1 MAIGLEALEE
11 ILEPIFREGNLQRT
25 LERVRKLRAGGGLTP
40 AAEVAL
46 DLAEVHCL
54 DNLRQTG
61 EAAAIIEQVGARLA
75 GEPGE
80 FGDELERLQVSLISA
95 RGFNALIE
103 EDAKNAIR
111 LLEEA
116 AERYGELGLPY
127 RQSGALI
134 NLSIALLR
142 KSKFRRGLALLD
154 RAAQMSVE
162 GLTEEQRVDREVAIA
177 INRASAYGILG
188 EGQRAVDTM
197 QATRPLVIEG
207 GDPRMLANLDL
218 NLGSFYERL
227 ERFGSA
233 LEAARSAVRGYR
245 MAGLEVEARIA
256 EAAVGKALG
265 KLGRTGEAEPILERL
280 LRLGEEEEGDPPWL
294 EPTVDALAS
303 VIRASGRGD
312 DADALEARFSSLQSW
327 NREAQLANELMIEV
341 KRLLDAWASG
351 EAAGD
356 RLPDTVVEKIDELR
370 TSESPLGAGFAE
382 FAEEMFAAFVERR
395 TMRPLSDRSLATM
408 REAGVDPEGL
418 NDILESAMAMQ
429 AQDDGRLL
437 RSSLAELAR
446 KQITASS
453 QEAAEYRGELLAGRG
468 GGELLTALLVCIRRQ
483 RFDTLFELIEW
494 CRRDL
499 SELGAPAERLGL
511 KAFSALS
518 AEGREADTLGAPA
531 ALAVKGGSALRAAS
545 AGIEVVAGADDLR
558 EALAGR
564 HAAWW
569 TMMHFEGHVYW
580 ALLTEGW
587 VGGGRI
593 EVTESMEAALAA
605 HRMAMPVALESD
617 REVVGAE
624 VSEWCLRTAAMA
636 RAAMAG
642 MIADVDLFETCVRAL
657 PVDVANRVL
666 ERGSPGAG
674 ELMNAYRA
682 LGHALIPEALER
694 YLDGARER
702 ARLIVS
708 VQPELAS
715 VPIGL
720 LGTRDGRTLLE
731 RTPIGFA
738 PPARATTMVADREEV
753 GGPCEATLSIVNPT
767 DDFVLAPSRADGSEL
782 CGWGGARVSEEVAT
796 VEACAGALRGMT
808 GSSPP
813 ARMSFLGH
821 IRPGLASDPGSAAL
835 VLSPAEPGGP
845 PAYLS
850 AVELMRADLPV
861 PDRVYLGGC
870 EGAGFDT
877 GLEWASVS
885 AAMLVQGASCVLA
898 HGWPVVESEMAAR
911 VDRAC
916 IEAIDS
922 TADAAGAL
930 HGLQREWLR
939 AWRKGEPGAVPPHYW
954 AGLHAIGRSRPESAP
969 RHV

>member
-1 MAIGLEALEE
+1 MAIDLEALEE
-11 ILEPIFREGNLQRT
+11 ILEPIVRGSNLQHT
-25 LERVRKLRAGGGLTP
+25 LERLRELRAGGGLTP
-40 AAEVAL
+40 AAEVAV
-46 DLAEVHCL
+46 DLAEAHCL
-54 DNLRQTG
+54 DDLHQTG
-61 EAAAIIEQVGARLA
+61 ESAAVIEQVSERLA
-75 GEPGE
+75 SEPEE
-80 FGDELERLQVSLISA
+80 FDDELERLRAGLISA
-95 RGFNALIE
+95 RGFNALIG
-103 EDAKNAIR
+103 EDAKLAIR

-116 AERYGELGLPY
+116 AERYGALEFPY

-142 KSKFRRGLALLD
+142 ESKFRRGLAMLD
-154 RAAQMSVE
+154 RAAELTQ
-162 GLTEEQRVDREVAIA
+162 GLTEGQRVDREVAIA
-177 INRASAYGILG
+177 INRASVYGILG
-188 EGQRAVDTM
+188 EGQRAVDVM
-197 QATRPLVIEG
+197 QAARPLVIEG

-218 NLGSFYERL
+218 NLGSFYDRL

-233 LEAARSAVRGYR
+233 LEAARSAACEYR
-245 MAGLEVEARIA
+245 RAGLEVEARGA

-265 KLGRTGEAEPILERL
+265 RLGRTGEAESTLKRL
-280 LRLGEEEEGDPPWL
+280 LRLGEEEEGRAPWL
-294 EPTVDALAS
+294 EPTVDALVS
-303 VIRASGRGD
+303 VFRTSGRGPD
-312 DADALEARFSSLQSW
+312 GDALEARFASLRAWS
-327 NREAQLANELMIEV
+327 REAQLANEMLKEV
-341 KRLLDAWASG
+341 NRLVDDRVAG
-351 EAAGD
+351 RDVGD
-356 RLPDTVVEKIDELR
+356 RIPDAVVAKIDELR
-370 TSESPLGAGFAE
+370 ASESPLGAGFAE
-382 FAEEMFAAFVERR
+382 WAEEMLAAFIERR
-395 TMRPLSDRSLATM
+395 TMRPLSERTQMTM
-408 REAGVDPEGL
+408 RGAGIELEGL
-418 NDILESAMAMQ
+418 NDILESALAAQ

-453 QEAAEYRGELLAGRG
+453 QEAAEYRGDLLAGRG
-468 GGELLTALLVCIRRQ
+468 GDELLTALEICVRRQ
-483 RFDTLFELIEW
+483 RFDVLFELIEW

-499 SELGAPAERLGL
+499 SELGAPSERLGL
-511 KAFSALS
+511 KAFAALG

-545 AGIEVVAGADDLR
+545 AGIEVVAGADELR

-569 TMMHFEGHVYW
+569 TMMRFEGYVYW

-593 EVTESMEAALAA
+593 EVTESLEAALAA
-605 HRMAMPVALESD
+605 HRMAMPVVLESD
-617 REVVGAE
+617 REVVGADA
-624 VSEWCLRTAAMA
+624 SEWCLRTAAMA

-642 MIADVDLFETCVRAL
+642 MIADVDLFEACIRAL
-657 PVDVANRVL
+657 PADVATRVL

-682 LGHALIPEALER
+682 LGHALVPEPLER

-731 RTPIGFA
+731 RAPIGFA
-738 PPARATTMVADREEV
+738 PPARATTMVASREEV
-753 GGPCEATLSIVNPT
+753 GGPCAATLSIVNPT
-767 DDFVLAPSRADGSEL
+767 DDFALAPARAQGSEL
-782 CGWGGARVSEEVAT
+782 CGWGGAHELEEVAT
-796 VEACAGALRGMT
+796 VEACSGALRDMA
-808 GSSPP
+808 GSAPP

-821 IRPGLASDPGSAAL
+821 IRPGLAADPGSAAL
-835 VLSPAEPGGP
+835 VLSPGEPGGS

-898 HGWPVVESEMAAR
+898 HGWPVVEGEMAAR

-916 IEAIDS
+916 VEAIDS

-939 AWRKGEPGAVPPHYW
+939 AWRKGEPGAVPPHHW
-954 AGLHAIGRSRPESAP
+954 AGLHAIGRSRPEPAP
-969 RHV
+969 RYA